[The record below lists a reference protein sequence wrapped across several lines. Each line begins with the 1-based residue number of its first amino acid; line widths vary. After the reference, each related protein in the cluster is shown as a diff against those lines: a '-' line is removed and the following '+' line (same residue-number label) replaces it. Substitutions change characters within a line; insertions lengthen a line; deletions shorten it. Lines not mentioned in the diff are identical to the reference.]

1 MGPVVA
7 QSKTFTI
14 NGKVTSFE
22 ESLALE
28 GVTIKVKGTQNVTGT
43 QSDGTFSID
52 VTDSKQVLVFAL
64 RDYET
69 QEISVGSQK
78 DFDIVLKRQGSAA
91 EQSTRQRDS
100 FNQKRA
106 DTNKK

>member
-1 MGPVVA
+1 MKRNISLIMVLLFVFFIGSVTA
-7 QSKTFTI
+7 QSKTLSI

-28 GVTIKVKGTQNVTGT
+28 GVTVKVKGTQYATGT
-43 QSDGTFSID
+43 QSDGTFTID
-52 VTDSKQVLVFAL
+52 VTDSKQVLVFEL

-78 DFDIVLKRQGSAA
+78 DVDVVLKRQASA
-91 EQSTRQRDS
+91 
-100 FNQKRA
+100 
-106 DTNKK
+106 